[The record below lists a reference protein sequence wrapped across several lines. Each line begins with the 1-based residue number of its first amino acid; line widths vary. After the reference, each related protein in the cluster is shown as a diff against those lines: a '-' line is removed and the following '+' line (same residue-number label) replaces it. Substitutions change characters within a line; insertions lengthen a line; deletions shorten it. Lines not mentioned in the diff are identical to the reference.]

1 MEFAKSKAI
10 KYLIVLLPIFLLL
23 VAPGGALAKKKKKE
37 KEKENATVS
46 YQRSLDAY
54 IRQAQQGVANGAPTV
69 GSIYNPNGAFSKLP
83 RDDKAYRLGDI
94 LTINIIEQTTA
105 QTTGNV
111 KSARTFSASSG
122 ISALFGQLSTTNRLQ
137 SLFSPNSANALAGQ
151 AQTASSSLLTT
162 ALAATVVGVLPNDYL
177 VIQAT
182 RAVMVDNQRQEVIL
196 RGIARPTDIA
206 PDNSIPSTDLA
217 NLSVE
222 VVGKGIITDE
232 TRPPNRVIRAIL
244 KIIGF

>member
-1 MEFAKSKAI
+1 MKLSEWKSTTRC
-10 KYLIVLLPIFLLL
+10 LIVLLPIFLLL
-23 VAPGGALAKKKKKE
+23 IAPGGALAKKKKKE
-37 KEKENATVS
+37 NAAVL
-46 YQRSLDAY
+46 YQQSLNAY
-54 IRQAQQGVANGAPTV
+54 IRQAQKGVANTVPTV

-105 QTTGNV
+105 QSTGNV

-122 ISALFGQLSTTNRLQ
+122 ISALFGELGPTNRLQ
-137 SLFSPNSANALAGQ
+137 SLFSPNSQNALAGQ
-151 AQTASSSLLTT
+151 AQTGSSSLLTT
-162 ALAATVVGVLPNDYL
+162 ALAATIVGVLPNDYL

-196 RGIARPTDIA
+196 RGIARPTDIG
-206 PDNSIPSTDLA
+206 PDNAIPSTALA
-217 NLSVE
+217 DLSVE

-232 TRPPNRVIRAIL
+232 TRPPNRIIRAIL
-244 KIIGF
+244 RIIGF